1 MVALANNTE
10 LCLEGEVLSGLMS
23 AKGYGFI
30 MTSNGFNTH
39 FWPKLIEHSY
49 VAGPILLLPSFQWKP
64 RASAHGRLTP
74 TEVKERGRSRGSTQL
89 TGADPELSIS
99 ESSLRKWLSLS
110 RTQGR

>member
-30 MTSNGFNTH
+30 MTSNGFNTR

-49 VAGPILLLPSFQWKP
+49 VAGPVPLLPSFQWKP
-64 RASAHGRLTP
+64 RASAHGGEGKGQVPWEHTADG
-74 TEVKERGRSRGSTQL
+74 GRPRAQ
-89 TGADPELSIS
+89 
-99 ESSLRKWLSLS
+99 R
-110 RTQGR
+110 Q